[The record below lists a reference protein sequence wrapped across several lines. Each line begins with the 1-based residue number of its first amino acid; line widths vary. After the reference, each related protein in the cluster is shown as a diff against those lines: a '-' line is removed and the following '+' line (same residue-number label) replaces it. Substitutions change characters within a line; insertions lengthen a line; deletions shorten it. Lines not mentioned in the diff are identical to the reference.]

1 MLTRLVKI
9 IIPRDGYSIRTTKG
23 VPKVTFSFSY
33 TQRVGFGSRAWLI
46 PTLCEI
52 RRIAVLK
59 FHDTDPYSSRIQTY
73 PDVPCSKTC
82 DGLNPISGY
91 VIETRRMETRK
102 FPYTFRFAANNGVPY
117 TSARSVKLC
126 LSKKLSFPPCEQFH
140 SAFLSRNS
148 TVLDESICILE
159 PDFPRHNEN
168 RVVFKNPKFH
178 GSRRI
183 GLCSRTW
190 FSYQNGWIFENPK
203 FLGTWRIDS
212 YSRFWYSTVREISLG
227 ILDPHYILSGV
238 LGKSNEF
245 SR

>member
-1 MLTRLVKI
+1 MK
-9 IIPRDGYSIRTTKG
+9 
-23 VPKVTFSFSY
+23 
-33 TQRVGFGSRAWLI
+33 
-46 PTLCEI
+46 
-52 RRIAVLK
+52 
-59 FHDTDPYSSRIQTY
+59 
-73 PDVPCSKTC
+73 
-82 DGLNPISGY
+82 NPISGY

-178 GSRRI
+178 GTRRI

-190 FSYQNGWIFENPK
+190 FSHENGLIFENPK
-203 FLGTWRIDS
+203 FHGTWRIDS

-238 LGKSNEF
+238 LGKATNSPDN
-245 SR
+245 SAPSY